1 MNWSILSDRE
11 IKELCERKPP
21 MIEPFVPRQEGK
33 PSYGLSSFGY
43 DIRLGKK
50 FLVPLGGVNAVLDP
64 LAFPREL
71 FREIEVEEVFEL
83 APHSQVLAES
93 VEWFNIP
100 EDVMGVCWGK
110 SSYARCGLLVNVTP
124 LECFDDRTEILTLEG
139 WKRFEELADGEV
151 VATLN
156 EDGVLEYHPIIARQK
171 RWYEGEMIAI
181 KGPSIDLLVTPDH
194 SLYVRRQ
201 GKFDFET
208 LRAAEVEGYSELEFK
223 RDAFWLGEDPE
234 HFTLSPLPD
243 QGQASTRRIALQVF
257 DILEELGEATTPEL
271 YYRLEPPRPTRRT
284 FHRLM
289 AILTALGAVE
299 RRRVHSTEG
308 RTRGASHYWMY
319 QLKKRLDEF
328 GLLEP
333 IAVPTEAWVQFFG
346 LWLAEGSAYVSRDG
360 DYVVKVAS
368 LNTNTKKRARE
379 ILHELPFKWHET
391 AFGFTTVNKQ
401 LCAYLMQFGHAPEK
415 YVPPEIKGLSPRLL
429 RKFLWGYMLGDGNLQ
444 TLTATSSSRRLI
456 DDLQEIGLKAGWPA
470 TYWPGRPA
478 GTPLGCDPDRLSN
491 HPTFRIRF
499 SKNGT
504 PKHGRAKD
512 AWSRVPYKG
521 YVYDVTVPPNH
532 TIYVRRNG
540 KAVWSGNCG
549 WRGKLTIELANLSPL
564 PIRLHIGQGI
574 AQVVFFRGER
584 PMRTYTEKEAGGIY
598 QDQPGVTPPS

>member
-1 MNWSILSDRE
+1 MSWSILSDKE
-11 IKELCERKPP
+11 IRELCEREPP
-21 MIEPFVPRQEGK
+21 MISPFVPRQEGK
-33 PSYGLSSFGY
+33 PSYGLGSFGY
-43 DIRLGKK
+43 DIRLGRK

-64 LAFPREL
+64 LDFPRAL
-71 FREIEVEEVFEL
+71 FREMEVDGVFEL

-93 VEWFNIP
+93 IEWFNMP

-139 WKRFEELADGEV
+139 WKSFEELGDGEI

-156 EDGVLEYHPIIARQK
+156 RDGILEYHPIIARQK

-201 GKFDFET
+201 NKFDFE
-208 LRAAEVEGYSELEFK
+208 LLQAGDVEGYYELEFK
-223 RDAFWLGEDPE
+223 RDTLWIGENPE
-234 HFTLSPLPD
+234 HFTLTPLPNEK
-243 QGQASTRRIALQVF
+243 QASTRKVALQVF
-257 DILEELGEATTPEL
+257 DILQELGEATTPEL
-271 YYRLEPPRPTRRT
+271 YERLDPPKPTVRT

-289 AILTALGAVE
+289 AILTTLGAVE
-299 RRRVHSTEG
+299 RWKVHSTEG
-308 RTRGASHYWMY
+308 RTAGASHLWKYK
-319 QLKKRLDEF
+319 LKKRLDDF
-328 GLLEP
+328 GILEP
-333 IAVPTEAWVQFFG
+333 LTVPTEAWVQFLG

-360 DYVVKVAS
+360 DYIVKLAS
-368 LNTNTKKRARE
+368 LNTNTKRKARE
-379 ILHELPFKWHET
+379 ILYSLPFKWNET
-391 AFGFTTVNKQ
+391 AFGFTTVSKQ
-401 LCAYLMQFGHAPEK
+401 LCTYLMQFGHAPEK
-415 YVPPEIKGLSPRLL
+415 HVPPEIKSLSPHLL
-429 RKFLWGYMLGDGNLQ
+429 RKFLWGYMLGDGNFQ
-444 TLTATSSSRRLI
+444 TLTATTSSRRLI
-456 DDLQEIGLKAGWPA
+456 NDLQEIGLKAGWPA
-470 TYWPGRPA
+470 TYWLGHPA
-478 GTPLGCDPDRLSN
+478 GSRVSCNPSYTSN

-499 SKNGT
+499 SRNGT
-504 PKHGRAKD
+504 PKHGRAKE

-574 AQVVFFRGER
+574 AQVVFFRGQR
-584 PMRTYTEKEAGGIY
+584 PLRTYGEKEAGGIY
-598 QDQPGVTPPS
+598 QDQQGVTPPS